1 MSDSKLAT
9 NIIKL
14 VNNSAKLTG
23 KLQNGIN
30 VILWGSANK
39 KTNQTVTYDNTSGSL
54 KYVSNPTIAVP
65 PKNGSLIESGLFNA
79 LDVLNEVDLC
89 SVMTYLTDN
98 VNIKKKERPDKSS
111 WNATQTALYG
121 LQDEAALVQG
131 YIDKFF
137 AFPNVFIGSYLGTGP
152 NAVPPEQAISQ
163 SNAPT
168 EGGSQI
174 TAYNVYFLMQAI
186 KDTFSFSNNTSS
198 SLFTAEDKTL
208 LSTVP
213 GLGSNLNIVDD
224 FIGTINKYSD
234 YRQIPNAEVQ
244 RIVNKVTTLRSVCVT
259 IQNLDF
265 RDGLA
270 AVGNFLQT
278 DIRAQIQKLNKFLD
292 ATKIIPTLKEINNS
306 LRSFIRITKQV
317 QGILALG
324 QFLIKLALVFNKIFV
339 FIQTIFDNSPLPLVT
354 GTSGTQTRLQ
364 NARDKAN
371 VESNGLGRLLK
382 AINTLL
388 SVILNFIRYVLVNTN
403 ELLSRL
409 EILLANLQA
418 CQAVKDSDVISQLK
432 QTQSDLVD
440 LRDQLAAYV
449 TQYDSKTN
457 ANTAMFGKYDIRVV
471 EEEITD
477 PSIRNKR
484 RRGIALNID
493 GQVVAQSDLT
503 FATNTA
509 VIIAEVQQQLIAQ
522 HLVPSDLGQVNAAN
536 LATIAES
543 VNYLD
548 SNDVVDN
555 DLNPNIETLNAA
567 GAAQDINIAEF
578 IDKLPGGTKFKQSSK
593 AVTAGYSA
601 NAKQQATVQTSAIS
615 GSIK

>member
-9 NIIKL
+9 NTIKL

-23 KLQNGIN
+23 KLQNGVN

-79 LDVLNEVDLC
+79 LDILNEVDLC

-98 VNIKKKERPDKSS
+98 VNIKKKQRPDKSS
-111 WNATQTALYG
+111 WNATQTAFYG

-265 RDGLA
+265 RNGLA

-306 LRSFIRITKQV
+306 LRSFIRIAKQV
-317 QGILALG
+317 QGILTLG

-339 FIQTIFDNSPLPLVT
+339 FIQTIFDNNPLPLVT

-388 SVILNFIRYVLVNTN
+388 SVVLNFIRYVLVNTN

-457 ANTAMFGKYDIRVV
+457 ANNAMFGKYDIRVV
-471 EEEITD
+471 EEEVTD

-503 FATNTA
+503 FATNNA

-522 HLVPSDLGQVNAAN
+522 HLVPSDLGQANAAN
-536 LATIAES
+536 IATIAES

-548 SNDVVDN
+548 SNDIVDN

-567 GAAQDINIAEF
+567 GAAQDINITEF

-593 AVTAGYSA
+593 AVTAGYST
-601 NAKQQATVQTSAIS
+601 NAKQQAKTQTTALS

>member
-9 NIIKL
+9 NTIKL

-79 LDVLNEVDLC
+79 LDILNEVDLC

-98 VNIKKKERPDKSS
+98 INIKKKQRPDKSS
-111 WNATQTALYG
+111 WNATQTAFYG

-265 RDGLA
+265 RNGLA

-306 LRSFIRITKQV
+306 LRSFIRIAKQV
-317 QGILALG
+317 QGILTLG

-339 FIQTIFDNSPLPLVT
+339 FIQTIFDNNPLPLIT

-388 SVILNFIRYVLVNTN
+388 SVVLNFIRYVLVNTN

-409 EILLANLQA
+409 EILLTNLQA
-418 CQAVKDSDVISQLK
+418 CEAVKDSDVISQLK

-503 FATNTA
+503 FATNNA
-509 VIIAEVQQQLIAQ
+509 VIIAEVQQQLVAQ
-522 HLVPSDLGQVNAAN
+522 ALVPAGLGEVNAASI
-536 LATIAES
+536 ATIAES

-548 SNDVVDN
+548 SNDIVDN
-555 DLNPNIETLNAA
+555 DLNPNIDTLNAA
-567 GAAQDINIAEF
+567 GAAQNINISQF
-578 IDKLPGGTKFKQSSK
+578 VDKLPGGPEFKQKSET
-593 AVTAGYSA
+593 VTAGYSA
-601 NAKQQATVQTSAIS
+601 NAKEQAKTQATAIS
-615 GSIK
+615 GSAR